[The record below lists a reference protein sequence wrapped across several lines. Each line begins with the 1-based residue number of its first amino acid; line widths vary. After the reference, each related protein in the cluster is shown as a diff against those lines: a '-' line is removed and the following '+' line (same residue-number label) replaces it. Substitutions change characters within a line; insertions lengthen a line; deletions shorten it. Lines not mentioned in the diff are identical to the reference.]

1 MFYIFR
7 FSFYKKSNFGPAN
20 KNLLMTMTI
29 MKLAICQMP
38 KKAKDKRREPLML
51 M

>member
-29 MKLAICQMP
+29 MRLAICQMP
-38 KKAKDKRREPLML
+38 KKAKDKRREPLL